1 MFALYYPKRHKEKI
15 RTSNVDILYLLLFI
29 CAGLIFAFPYSAKAQ
44 NEESNDL
51 FDILPINDPNIHVFS
66 AVSKAIY
73 WEKMAEIA
81 RSIGDKSAENSS
93 YDMASVF
100 YNEAIG
106 FDARSAFLYTKIAEI
121 SLNTGDYRKAKS
133 NVETALEFDPNNADA
148 HFLYGSI
155 KYKIEQDKAGALE
168 EFRKSAEANPEHLR
182 AQIYLAS
189 LAYDA
194 EEYHLAATAYSSL
207 IKIRPYDA
215 ELRYRLGIS
224 YSKSGEINKA
234 IEEMK
239 AATMID
245 ENHLDAHFQL
255 ALMYANLN
263 RNREA
268 IEECIIVIKRVP
280 QYPDVLLLL
289 AQLYTANE
297 EYDKAISIANDLI
310 SKKNSLKEHILAEAY
325 YKMGMAYK
333 EKGDIKTANRNFDY
347 SIELYNSAMQKDQK
361 NINLNFDIAIVYDA
375 KGNIEMAKKHLG
387 KLIWLKPNDA
397 EAYNYLGYLL
407 VENNEELELAI
418 GYIQK
423 ALAIDPNNGAYR
435 DSLGWAYLKA
445 GKLDEAISELE
456 RAAELSP
463 YDHEIYEHLGE
474 AYLTKGGEYT
484 QRAIQEWEKALELK
498 PNKARLR
505 QKLND
510 LYAQI
515 DSGNKVEK

>member
-133 NVETALEFDPNNADA
+133 NVETALEFDSNNADA

-155 KYKIEQDKAGALE
+155 KYKIEQDKVGALE

-263 RNREA
+263 RNHEA
-268 IEECIIVIKRVP
+268 IEE
-280 QYPDVLLLL
+280 
-289 AQLYTANE
+289 
-297 EYDKAISIANDLI
+297 
-310 SKKNSLKEHILAEAY
+310 
-325 YKMGMAYK
+325 
-333 EKGDIKTANRNFDY
+333 
-347 SIELYNSAMQKDQK
+347 
-361 NINLNFDIAIVYDA
+361 
-375 KGNIEMAKKHLG
+375 
-387 KLIWLKPNDA
+387 
-397 EAYNYLGYLL
+397 
-407 VENNEELELAI
+407 
-418 GYIQK
+418 
-423 ALAIDPNNGAYR
+423 
-435 DSLGWAYLKA
+435 
-445 GKLDEAISELE
+445 
-456 RAAELSP
+456 
-463 YDHEIYEHLGE
+463 
-474 AYLTKGGEYT
+474 
-484 QRAIQEWEKALELK
+484 
-498 PNKARLR
+498 
-505 QKLND
+505 
-510 LYAQI
+510 
-515 DSGNKVEK
+515 